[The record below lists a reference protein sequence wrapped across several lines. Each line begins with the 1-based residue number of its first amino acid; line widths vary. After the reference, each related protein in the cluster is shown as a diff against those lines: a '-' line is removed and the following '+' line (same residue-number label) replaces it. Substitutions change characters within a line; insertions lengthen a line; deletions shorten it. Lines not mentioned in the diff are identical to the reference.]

1 VAAKTYLG
9 IEIGGSKLQLVL
21 GDENAQILERFRFVV
36 DRNGGAEKIRKHISE
51 TLRNLKTETLSAI
64 GVGYGGP
71 IDRATGRV
79 LVSYQ
84 IEGWSG
90 FPLKEWLGD
99 LTGVSTVVDNDA
111 NVAALGE
118 ALHGAGKNYNNVF
131 YITLGSGVGSGIVFH
146 KNIYHG
152 AFPGEAEMGHIRLDK
167 TGRIVESSC
176 SGWAVDKKI
185 RDAVLTNPETALAK
199 LVKEKGEGAEA
210 RSLAE
215 AVQLNDANAI
225 KILDD
230 TCDDLAF
237 GISHAV
243 HLLHPEII
251 ILGGGL
257 SFIGEPLRKL
267 TAQKLTKYLM
277 SVFQPGP
284 PIQLSLLKEDAV
296 PAGALELAIQHKKQL
311 TTV

>member
-1 VAAKTYLG
+1 MPAKTYLG
-9 IEIGGSKLQLVL
+9 IEIGGTKLQLVV
-21 GDENAQILERFRFVV
+21 GNEKAQILKRFRFVV
-36 DRNGGAEKIRKHISE
+36 DRNAGAEEIRQHIAKTLHDLKSE
-51 TLRNLKTETLSAI
+51 KFSAI

-71 IDRATGRV
+71 IDRATGKV

-90 FPLKEWLGD
+90 FPLKGWLGD
-99 LTGVSTVVDNDA
+99 LTGVNTIVDNDA

-131 YITLGSGVGSGIVFH
+131 YITLGSGVGSGIVLN
-146 KNIYHG
+146 KEIYHG

-167 TGRIVESSC
+167 TGRTIESAC
-176 SGWAVDKKI
+176 SGWAVDKNI
-185 RDAVLTNPETALAK
+185 RDAVLHYPEGMLAK

-215 AVQLNDANAI
+215 AIRLNDAQAVE
-225 KILDD
+225 ILDE

-251 ILGGGL
+251 IFGGGL

-267 TAQKLTKYLM
+267 VAQKITKYLM

-296 PAGALELAIQHKKQL
+296 PIGALELAIQHKNN
-311 TTV
+311 

>member
-1 VAAKTYLG
+1 MPSKTYLG
-9 IEIGGSKLQLVL
+9 IEIGGTKLQLVL
-21 GDENAQILERFRFVV
+21 GNEKAQILKRFRFVV
-36 DRNGGAEKIRKHISE
+36 DRNAGAEEIRQHIAK
-51 TLRNLKTETLSAI
+51 TLHHLKTEKLSAI

-71 IDRATGRV
+71 IDRPTGTV

-118 ALHGAGKNYNNVF
+118 VLHGAGRNYNNVL
-131 YITLGSGVGSGIVFH
+131 YITLGSGVGSGIVLH
-146 KNIYHG
+146 KKIYHG

-167 TGRIVESSC
+167 TGRTIESAC

-185 RDAVLTNPETALAK
+185 RDAVLNYPEGILAK
-199 LVKEKGEGAEA
+199 LVNEKGPGAEA
-210 RSLAE
+210 RSLPE
-215 AVQLNDANAI
+215 AISLGDVQARE
-225 KILDD
+225 ILDK

-267 TAQKLTKYLM
+267 VAQKITGYLM
-277 SVFQPGP
+277 DVFQPGP
-284 PIQLSLLKEDAV
+284 PILLSLLKEDAV
-296 PAGALELAIQHKKQL
+296 PVGALELAIQHKNN
-311 TTV
+311 

>member
-1 VAAKTYLG
+1 MAAKTYLG

-36 DRNGGAEKIRKHISE
+36 DRNAGAEKIRQHIAE
-51 TLRNLKTETLSAI
+51 TLRDLKPERLSAI

-71 IDRATGRV
+71 IDRVTGKV

-99 LTGVSTVVDNDA
+99 LTGVPTIVDNDA

-118 ALHGAGKNYNNVF
+118 ALHGAGKSYNNVF
-131 YITLGSGVGSGIVFH
+131 YITLGSGVGSGIVLH
-146 KNIYHG
+146 KKIYHG
-152 AFPGEAEMGHIRLDK
+152 AFPDEAEMGHIRLDK
-167 TGRIVESSC
+167 TGRTIESAC
-176 SGWAVDKKI
+176 SGWAVDKKV
-185 RDAVLTNPETALAK
+185 RDAVLKYPEGTLAK
-199 LVKEKGEGAEA
+199 LVKEKSPGAEA

-215 AVQLNDANAI
+215 AMRLNDVNAI
-225 KILDD
+225 KILDE

-257 SFIGEPLRKL
+257 SFLGERLRKL
-267 TAQKLTKYLM
+267 AAQKLTKYLM

-296 PAGALELAIQHKKQL
+296 PVGALELAIQHKNN
-311 TTV
+311 

>member
-1 VAAKTYLG
+1 MPAKTYLG
-9 IEIGGSKLQLVL
+9 IEIGGTKLQLVL
-21 GDENAQILERFRFVV
+21 GNEKAQILKRFRFVV
-36 DRNGGAEKIRKHISE
+36 DRNAGAEEIRQHIAK
-51 TLRNLKTETLSAI
+51 TLRDLRSEQLSAI

-71 IDRATGRV
+71 IDRATGKV

-84 IEGWSG
+84 IEGWSD

-99 LTGVSTVVDNDA
+99 LTGVTTVVDNDA

-118 ALHGAGKNYNNVF
+118 ALHGAGKSYNNVL
-131 YITLGSGVGSGIVFH
+131 YITLGSGVGSGIVLY
-146 KNIYHG
+146 KKIYHG

-167 TGRIVESSC
+167 TGRTIESSC

-185 RDAVLTNPETALAK
+185 RDAVLNYPEGIFAK

-210 RSLAE
+210 RSLAV
-215 AVQLNDANAI
+215 AVQLNDAQAL
-225 KILDD
+225 KILDE

-257 SFIGEPLRKL
+257 SFIGELLRKL
-267 TAQKLTKYLM
+267 VAQKLSKYLM

-284 PIQLSLLKEDAV
+284 PILLSLLKEDAV
-296 PAGALELAIQHKKQL
+296 PVGALELAIQCKNN
-311 TTV
+311 